1 MKSSISSII
10 QIGLDNLQSSARIT
24 INHGTGRNLIM
35 EINHKVVLVTG
46 GGTGIGRATSLALA
60 KRGAT
65 VIVNYSRSQSDAEE
79 TVRWI
84 NNEGGRAVAMQADVS
99 QDKEVRIMV
108 ETIVQQFG
116 TVDLLVNNASITR
129 HIPMDDLEAATGE
142 VWDELFDVNVK
153 GMFYCARATAPYMKK
168 NKQGAIVNIG
178 SIAGQTGLG
187 SSLPYAVSKAAV
199 HGLTKSL
206 ARALAPDIRV
216 NCVVPG
222 AVATRW
228 WAGREEQMNR
238 LAPNLLLQRIST
250 PEDIA
255 SMVCAAL
262 EQEAMTGQIIT
273 VDSGQTL

>member
-1 MKSSISSII
+1 MDLK
-10 QIGLDNLQSSARIT
+10 T
-24 INHGTGRNLIM
+24 
-35 EINHKVVLVTG
+35 KVALVTG

-60 KRGAT
+60 KRGAA
-65 VIVNYSRSQSDAEE
+65 VAVNYSRSEADAEE
-79 TVRWI
+79 TAQIIIR
-84 NNEGGRAVAMQADVS
+84 EGGRAIAIRADVS
-99 QDKEVRIMV
+99 QDHEVREMV
-108 ETIVQQFG
+108 KIIVQTFG
-116 TVDLLVNNASITR
+116 TVDLLVNNAGITR
-129 HIPMDDLEAATGE
+129 HIPFDDLESATGE

-153 GMFYCARATAPYMKK
+153 GMFYCARAVAPYMKK
-168 NKQGAIVNIG
+168 NQHGAIVNLG

-228 WAGREEQMNR
+228 WAGKEVQMNR
-238 LAPNLLLQRIST
+238 LAPHLLLKRIST

-255 SMVCAAL
+255 SMICAAL
-262 EQEAMTGQIIT
+262 EQEAMTGQMIT

>member
-1 MKSSISSII
+1 
-10 QIGLDNLQSSARIT
+10 
-24 INHGTGRNLIM
+24 M
-35 EINHKVVLVTG
+35 ELKNKVALVTG
-46 GGTGIGRATSLALA
+46 GGTGIGRATSFALA

-65 VIVNYSRSQSDAEE
+65 VIVNYSRSESDAVE
-79 TVRWI
+79 TVRLI
-84 NNEGGRAVAMQADVS
+84 NDEGGRAIAIQADVS
-99 QDKEVRIMV
+99 RDKEALTMV
-108 ETIVQQFG
+108 QTAVQHFG

-129 HIPMDDLEAATGE
+129 HIPIDDLESATE
-142 VWDELFDVNVK
+142 EIWDELFDVNVK
-153 GMFYCARATAPYMKK
+153 GMFYCARAVAPFMKK
-168 NKQGAIVNIG
+168 NQQGAIVNLG

-228 WAGREEQMNR
+228 WAGKEEQMKR
-238 LAPNLLLQRIST
+238 LAPNLMLQRIST

-255 SMVCAAL
+255 QMICAAL

>member
-1 MKSSISSII
+1 M
-10 QIGLDNLQSSARIT
+10 NLK
-24 INHGTGRNLIM
+24 
-35 EINHKVVLVTG
+35 HKVAVVTG
-46 GGTGIGRATSLALA
+46 GGTGIGRAVALTLS
-60 KRGAT
+60 KRGAA
-65 VIVNYSRSQSDAEE
+65 VAINYSRSEADAEE
-79 TVRWI
+79 TVQLIRAS
-84 NNEGGRAVAMQADVS
+84 GGRAIAVQADIS
-99 QDKEVRIMV
+99 QDDEVRTMV
-108 ETIVQQFG
+108 DEVAQAFG
-116 TVDLLVNNASITR
+116 TIDVLVNNAGITK
-129 HIPMDDLEAATGE
+129 HIPMEDLDAATE
-142 VWDELFDVNVK
+142 DVWDELFDVNVK
-153 GMFYCARATAPYMKK
+153 GMFYCARAVAPYMKEK
-168 NKQGAIVNIG
+168 KCGAIVNVG

-206 ARALAPDIRV
+206 ARALAPSIRV

-228 WAGREEQMNR
+228 WLGQEERMQR

-255 SMVCAAL
+255 QFICSAL